1 MSTKDPLT
9 TYILSLLLKSQ
20 QGQLMRPLRIRLA
33 LAKVEAVKFARN
45 SVLAVCLM
53 SVFYVLL
60 LSGFLLFHVG
70 LFFYLPGSGAEKGLI
85 FMILG
90 GSYFVLMVLGMCIA
104 VSQKR
109 WMRKTG
115 ADKTV
120 LNALRK

>member
-1 MSTKDPLT
+1 M
-9 TYILSLLLKSQ
+9 
-20 QGQLMRPLRIRLA
+20 
-33 LAKVEAVKFARN
+33 AKVEAVKFARN
-45 SVLAVCLM
+45 SVLAICLL
-53 SVFYVLL
+53 SLFYVLL

-70 LFFYLPGSGAEKGLI
+70 LFFYLPVSAAEKGLI

-90 GSYFVLMVLGMCIA
+90 GAYFILMMLGMCIA